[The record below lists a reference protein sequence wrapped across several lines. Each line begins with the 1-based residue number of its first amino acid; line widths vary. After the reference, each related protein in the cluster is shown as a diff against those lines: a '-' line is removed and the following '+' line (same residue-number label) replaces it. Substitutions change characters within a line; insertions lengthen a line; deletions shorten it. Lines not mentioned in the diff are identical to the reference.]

1 MTLTP
6 ERLRMLVRSA
16 LAAREDDMPCGECDA
31 HVDRFA
37 ELTLA
42 GLDPAAALPLV
53 EAHLKACPACHEEFE
68 ALVAVLRAEER
79 RQRPWW
85 RRLFGA

>member
-6 ERLRMLVRSA
+6 DVLRMLVARA
-16 LAAREDDMPCGECDA
+16 LATREDEMPCGECDT

-37 ELTLA
+37 EMTLA
-42 GLDPAAALPLV
+42 GLDAAHALPLV
-53 EAHLKACPACHEEFE
+53 EEHLKTCPVCHEEFE
-68 ALVAVLRAEER
+68 ALVAVLRAEEK

-85 RRLFGA
+85 RRWFGA